1 MLRNILTIGGWTFA
15 SRILGFARD
24 MLIAATLGAGPMA
37 DAFFIA
43 LRLPNLFRRLF
54 GEGAFNAAFVPA
66 FTGTLTLEGP
76 KRARE
81 LAARMSTLMTL
92 WLSLLVG
99 LGMLF
104 MPQVMRVLTP
114 GLVDDPSRFGL
125 VVELSRIT
133 FPYLVFICLTALVSG
148 VLNAVDRFALA
159 AGAPLLFNLFAIGAL
174 FALTPFVASPAH
186 ALAWG
191 VTVSGVAQLILVVVA
206 CHKVGMGFPILSF
219 PRLTAETRAVLKRM
233 VPGVLGASVTQ
244 LSLAIDIFIAS
255 LLPVGAISFLT
266 YADRVAQLPLGV
278 VGAAV
283 GTALLPVL
291 SRQLRGG
298 KPLSAHRS
306 MNRAVELSLAL
317 TLPAAAGLIAL
328 AEPIVRVLFQR
339 GALGAEEAVLV
350 GEALRAYALGLPAFV
365 LIKAFA
371 PGFFARGDTATPVK
385 IGIAVVAVNLS
396 LSLTLTQFFGHVGIA
411 LATSLAAWVNAGLLS
426 GILARR
432 GHFVADRRLRR
443 NLWRLLLAAALMAAV
458 VGGLMLATFPLPGTG
473 TGPVRLAI
481 LAALVAVG
489 AGVYFGATQALG
501 ALQLREVLR
510 RGRKA

>member
-1 MLRNILTIGGWTFA
+1 MLRNILTIGSWTFA

-24 MLIAATLGAGPMA
+24 MLIAATLGAGPLA

-66 FTGTLTLEGP
+66 FTSTLTLEGP
-76 KRARE
+76 RQARE

-92 WLSLLVG
+92 WLALLVG
-99 LGMLF
+99 LGMIF

-114 GLVDDPSRFGL
+114 GLADEPLRFGL

-133 FPYLVFICLTALVSG
+133 FPYLLFICLTALVSG
-148 VLNAVDRFALA
+148 VLNAIDKFALA
-159 AGAPLLFNLFAIGAL
+159 AGAPLLFNLFAIASL
-174 FALTPFVASPAH
+174 FALTPFVATPAH

-191 VTVSGVAQLILVVVA
+191 TMLSGVAQLALVVVA
-206 CHKVGMGFPILSF
+206 CRKVGMGFSLISW
-219 PRLTAETRAVLKRM
+219 PRVTPETRAVLRRM
-233 VPGVLGASVTQ
+233 LPGVLGASVTQ
-244 LSLAIDIFIAS
+244 MSLAIDIFIAS
-255 LLPVGAISFLT
+255 LLPVGAISYLT

-317 TLPAAAGLIAL
+317 TLPAAAGLMVL

-350 GEALRAYALGLPAFV
+350 SHALRAYAMGLPAFV
-365 LIKAFA
+365 LIKAFG

-385 IGIAVVAVNLS
+385 IGIAVVVLNLS
-396 LSLTLTQFFGHVGIA
+396 LSLLLTRVLGYVGIA
-411 LATSLAAWVNAGLLS
+411 LATTLAAWTNAGLLAA
-426 GILARR
+426 ILARR
-432 GHFVADRRLRR
+432 GQWVADRRLRR
-443 NLWRLLLAAALMAAV
+443 NLWRLLLAAAAMAAV
-458 VGGLMLATFPLPGTG
+458 VGGLMLGLFPPPGRG
-473 TGPVRLAI
+473 TGPVRLAF
-481 LAALVAVG
+481 LTGFVAAGLLS
-489 AGVYFGATQALG
+489 YFGMTQLLG
-501 ALQLREVLR
+501 ALRLRDVLR
-510 RGRKA
+510 RGR